1 MEVEKMKKALKMII
15 IILLVV
21 CCTYMVYVHRR
32 AIRAWLKGEVLPK
45 VPEGCCHGFCHKK

>member
-1 MEVEKMKKALKMII
+1 MKKALKMII

-45 VPEGCCHGFCHKK
+45 VPEGFCHSFCHKK